1 MVRNV
6 QLYDQMHSCLYK
18 AKTLSNSIEKSL
30 MLQNL
35 LNFDLPEN
43 VAGAQ
48 RRSSGPSGGVG
59 AKDVGLFKAFNPPP
73 S

>member
-1 MVRNV
+1 
-6 QLYDQMHSCLYK
+6 MHSCLYK
-18 AKTLSNSIEKSL
+18 AKTYSDSPEKSQ
-30 MLQNL
+30 MLQTL

-48 RRSSGPSGGVG
+48 IRSSGPSGGAA
-59 AKDVGLFKAFNPPP
+59 AKDVGLFKAFNPPL